1 MLKWQ
6 QRTASYWVLQILV
19 MCLDFILSSMK
30 SVVRIYIFNSLL
42 WFDVENELWENK
54 NGYKEND

>member
-6 QRTASYWVLQILV
+6 QGTVSYWVLQILV
-19 MCLDFILSSMK
+19 TCLDFILSLMK
-30 SVVRIYIFNSLL
+30 SVLRTYIFNSLL
-42 WFDVENELWENK
+42 WFDVENEIENK